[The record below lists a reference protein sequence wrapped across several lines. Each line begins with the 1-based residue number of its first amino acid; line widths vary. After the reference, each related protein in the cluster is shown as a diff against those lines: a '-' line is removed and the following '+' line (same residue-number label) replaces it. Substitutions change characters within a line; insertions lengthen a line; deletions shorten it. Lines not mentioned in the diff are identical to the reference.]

1 MKALIVVG
9 SAPCAH
15 EDYAQA
21 QLLYPDHETM
31 LVNGACTMIQ
41 DAEHMLSG
49 HTVKAEQFVKARK
62 EAFPDGP
69 MPRVHANTLEKHL
82 RQYKREFP
90 SVTDWWGGEMSSG
103 ATSAGKAALIGMRM
117 GFHPIILCG
126 CPMDGSGYSIDEAQ
140 VPQDKS
146 CQRVGD
152 PAVQNRRTIMNY
164 RDKLVSLAR
173 TVFKGNVFSMSGFTK
188 MHLGYPPIEKSDAA

>member
-1 MKALIVVG
+1 MKALLVVG

-31 LVNGACTMIQ
+31 LINGACTMIQ

-69 MPRVHANTLEKHL
+69 MPRVHANVLEKHK
-82 RQYKREFP
+82 RQYQREFP

-103 ATSAGKAALIGMRM
+103 ATSAGKAALIGIAM
-117 GFHPIILCG
+117 GFYPVVLCG
-126 CPMDGSGYSIDEAQ
+126 CPMDGSGY
-140 VPQDKS
+140 DKS
-146 CQRVGD
+146 EAKVRHDPSCARVGD
-152 PAVQNRRTIMNY
+152 PTKQDRRIIKSYHEKM
-164 RDKLVSLAR
+164 VALAR
-173 TVFKGNVFSMSGFTK
+173 TDFKDRVFSMSGFTRA
-188 MHLGYPPIEKSDAA
+188 HLGAPPESWQC